1 MKNIFLF
8 LIPTAI
14 WGSTWLVIK
23 FQLGKVDPIV
33 SVVYRFFLA
42 GIILLLYCYF
52 KKINL
57 KFTKK
62 HHLLMVLQGC
72 LLFGINYWLVYVAE
86 ESVQSGLVAII
97 FSTIVFMNS
106 LNGKIFLKT
115 KISKTVLIGGFLGI
129 VGSGFLFYKELIH
142 FTFSNKAGIAIGLA
156 FISAYFASMGNI
168 TSAHNQKQKI
178 PVMSSNGFAMIY
190 GATSMLIVAIILG
203 KEFNFQFTYNYS
215 LSLIYLAIFGSI
227 IAFGTYLT
235 LIGNIGADKAAYV
248 AVIAP
253 VIALILSTIFEDYH
267 WSLTSFLGA
276 IIILS
281 GNLIVLTKRKTKVIK
296 QEVIF
301 EEF

>member
-8 LIPTAI
+8 LIPTAV

-23 FQLGKVDPIV
+23 FQLGTVDPIV

-42 GIILLLYCYF
+42 GIVLLLYCYF

-62 HHLLMVLQGC
+62 HHLLMVLQGL

-115 KISKTVLIGGFLGI
+115 KISKTVLLGGFLGI
-129 VGSGFLFYKELIH
+129 VGSGLLFYKELIN
-142 FTFSNKAGIAIGLA
+142 FTFSNKAGIAIGIA
-156 FISAYFASMGNI
+156 FISAYFASLGNI

-190 GATSMLIVAIILG
+190 GATSMLIVAI
-203 KEFNFQFTYNYS
+203 F
-215 LSLIYLAIFGSI
+215 
-227 IAFGTYLT
+227 
-235 LIGNIGADKAAYV
+235 
-248 AVIAP
+248 
-253 VIALILSTIFEDYH
+253 
-267 WSLTSFLGA
+267 
-276 IIILS
+276 
-281 GNLIVLTKRKTKVIK
+281 
-296 QEVIF
+296 
-301 EEF
+301 